1 MPGSTYPAQ
10 NTATYFI
17 SQMEFADA
25 INPEQ
30 MEEWN
35 QALAPE
41 GESPEEEGEK
51 KPIGILELLSCRLG
65 ASVRTTA
72 TSAFTL
78 QLPAFMTPI
87 RIRANC
93 LTL

>member
-35 QALAPE
+35 QALAPA
-41 GESPEEEGEK
+41 GERPEEEGEK
-51 KPIGILELLSCRLG
+51 KPIGILELLG
-65 ASVRTTA
+65 VSVGCIIMSHGDFCIYITVTG
-72 TSAFTL
+72 L
-78 QLPAFMTPI
+78 YD
-87 RIRANC
+87 ANQNSG
-93 LTL
+93 